1 MGFVQVEN
9 GNNRILP
16 HPVSRSLHLRRMP
29 EMVVPRALDFPP
41 QARRIVGTRDENA
54 WQPSSAQIVCHI
66 MWYVLVV
73 TLTLNFK
80 GYKFALKRF
89 KRALLSRGSPFYKS
103 SHSPFNL
110 FIATHCW
117 YCGPAKGQDAC
128 DKEIQYRECETFGPS
143 ICIAVNGLSQTYY
156 MRTCLSKY
164 DYDWE
169 KWKCETRNFGGGI
182 RSGRGML
189 CEIGRCSGD
198 CIANVGK

>member
-1 MGFVQVEN
+1 M
-9 GNNRILP
+9 
-16 HPVSRSLHLRRMP
+16 
-29 EMVVPRALDFPP
+29 
-41 QARRIVGTRDENA
+41 
-54 WQPSSAQIVCHI
+54 
-66 MWYVLVV
+66 
-73 TLTLNFK
+73 
-80 GYKFALKRF
+80 
-89 KRALLSRGSPFYKS
+89 SRGSPFYKS
-103 SHSPFNL
+103 SHSPFDL

-117 YCGPAKGQDAC
+117 YCGPAKDQDAC

-169 KWKCETRNFGGGI
+169 KWKCETRNFGDGI

-198 CIANVGK
+198 CIANVGNKGKQQNLTQPQPHACLVIFITHLIAQCVQKLCII